1 MQALESLLQSNT
13 TPEFKALV
21 TDMVLKFAGER
32 PEEKSVQTLIQRPST
47 KTHQPQRTPRTQR
60 KNRTMFYLSPK
71 NPLCPLFLCG

>member
-32 PEEKSVQTLIQRPST
+32 PEEKAVQQLIKQPSA
-47 KTHQPQRTPRTQR
+47 RSD
-60 KNRTMFYLSPK
+60 SP
-71 NPLCPLFLCG
+71 